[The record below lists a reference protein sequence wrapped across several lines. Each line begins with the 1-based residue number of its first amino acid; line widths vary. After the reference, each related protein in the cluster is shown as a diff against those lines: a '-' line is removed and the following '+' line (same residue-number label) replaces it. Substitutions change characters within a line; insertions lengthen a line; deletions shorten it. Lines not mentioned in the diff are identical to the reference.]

1 MLVYHASC
9 TLSFLAT
16 QKRPDFCRDAF
27 EDVKNDKQEMPKM
40 ECKRQG
46 SVSQKRETAVPAF
59 CSQGETRESHPPERS
74 ISTVLVSIA
83 PCAEWH
89 ELDFPIRGFCA
100 PVAVMQFMLTTVIA
114 FWASIIIS
122 YFASAIQY
130 HLVPS
135 LRIFET
141 FVKPAL

>member
-46 SVSQKRETAVPAF
+46 SVIAKRERLLYLPFA
-59 CSQGETRESHPPERS
+59 CEGKRGNRTRPSGLSRPFLSLSHR
-74 ISTVLVSIA
+74 VRKR
-83 PCAEWH
+83 H

-100 PVAVMQFMLTTVIA
+100 P
-114 FWASIIIS
+114 
-122 YFASAIQY
+122 
-130 HLVPS
+130 
-135 LRIFET
+135 
-141 FVKPAL
+141 